1 MMSIITLSAS
11 LIIYINKIHLHSKSE
26 DDDVAQIFEEMV
38 EDNIYKIYREFNLKG
53 HDLHR

>member
-26 DDDVAQIFEEMV
+26 DDVAQIFDEMV

>member
-26 DDDVAQIFEEMV
+26 DDDVAQIFDEMV

-53 HDLHR
+53 HDLHK